1 MKDDIF
7 ILIIILI
14 NIIVCLNPKNN
25 IIDWGIRNG
34 VMISNFIELSSTKIK
49 KRFVSNQ
56 EIQPKQKLLSIPYN
70 LTFDIE
76 KALNLIEDKD
86 LNSQYEHF
94 KNLDI
99 YSLEIDNVNSQKEKI
114 FLSYILYL
122 IQHESQLE
130 KTKLFERY
138 KSYIETIKEY
148 FVKSP
153 LFYTSEQ
160 IEYLSGTFLGRTLEK
175 IKMSF
180 LDEIKVF
187 KNESFYK
194 KDLLFRDYALKR
206 LFLEYNNLELLGH
219 IRLIP
224 FFNYL
229 ENTLRSNARV
239 QIEENGD
246 INIFSKGKIMKGDII
261 SVYSSRRSNVEKFI
275 FSGEV
280 NPRYIN
286 YREKYIIPAFGP
298 GLYYKYDID
307 DAELFKRHNI
317 DLVGKEFYLQAVQ
330 LYKNNSLFFK
340 GNDKDSWAYGILVEN
355 IEFYKNYAE
364 TFNKSHIEEI
374 FEDFDDRKNIEIV
387 MKGEAKLLGKAY
399 TFIKNKFEILKNIEN
414 EKKNKKNTDL

>member
-1 MKDDIF
+1 MKADIF

-153 LFYTSEQ
+153 LFYTSDQ

-355 IEFYKNYAE
+355 IEFYKYYAE

-414 EKKNKKNTDL
+414 EKKNKKSTDL

>member
-153 LFYTSEQ
+153 LFYTSDQ

-414 EKKNKKNTDL
+414 EKKNKKSTDL

>member
-153 LFYTSEQ
+153 LFYTSDQ

>member
-1 MKDDIF
+1 MKADIF